1 MDPFMSFPKRL
12 WPGWLA
18 IGVFVSVVML
28 AWLGYRAISEWQR
41 SAKLL
46 AQRRADAA
54 VDLLVTAITRD
65 MRAVQ
70 ASVLSSPRFDELRA
84 GLIPDLNGVGSA
96 FARYPYPEA
105 FFAGSGRPG
114 PDSVM
119 FYSRVERPPAW
130 RTRSDGQNRFPVVL
144 GPEPAM
150 SRLLFDRIAKD
161 AAKGRRFATFG
172 TTLNGGAYQ
181 IVALL
186 SYEEPRRERLDAIFG
201 FIVNLDW
208 VRQHYFSELAAQV
221 MSIQGT
227 DAGLTLAI
235 LDAAGTSVVGDRTA
249 ATGAPSSRRQFPM
262 LFFDP
267 SLVAL
272 DPPADLD
279 RHDWTARAT
288 VSGDRALVAA
298 QVGARWAL
306 GIAAISAVVLAV
318 GFLLT
323 VQAARAN
330 ARLVTMRSDFVSAV
344 THELKT
350 PIATIRAIS
359 ETLASGRSSNP
370 EMSREYAQLAVH
382 EAKRL
387 TRLIDNLLAYARI
400 TDVTEAYSFEPV
412 AVATIAQQSL
422 KEFGSQLA
430 AAGFSVNV
438 DIPPDLPAVRA
449 DRTSMVLAVGN
460 LVDNAIRYSN
470 VTRKLTIGAHAS
482 NGSVVVVV
490 TDAGSGIPAS
500 EIEHVTRKFFR
511 GNGAI
516 SGGSGLGL
524 SIAQRIV
531 CDHTGSMVIR
541 SEVGVGTT
549 VSITLPTAP
558 VEDEEANTNR

>member
-1 MDPFMSFPKRL
+1 MHQLMSFPKRL
-12 WPGWLA
+12 WAGWLA
-18 IGVFVSVVML
+18 LGVFMSVVTL

-41 SAKLL
+41 SATLL

-65 MRAVQ
+65 MRGAQ
-70 ASVLSSPRFDELRA
+70 ESVLSSQFDELRA

-105 FFAGSGRPG
+105 FFASSGRPG
-114 PDSVM
+114 PDSMM
-119 FYSRVERPPAW
+119 FYSRAERPPAW
-130 RTRSDGQNRFPVVL
+130 LTKSDEQNRFPVVF
-144 GPEPAM
+144 GREPAM
-150 SRLLFDRIAKD
+150 SHLLFDRIARD
-161 AAKGRRFATFG
+161 AAQGRRFATFG
-172 TTLNGGAYQ
+172 ATLQGGGYQ

-186 SYEEPRRERLDAIFG
+186 SYGDPGRERLDAIFG

-208 VRQHYFSELAAQV
+208 VRKNYFTELAAQV

-227 DAGLTLAI
+227 NAGLTLTI
-235 LDAAGTSVVGDRTA
+235 LDATGTPIVGGPVA
-249 ATGAPSSRRQFPM
+249 ATTVPASRRQFSM

-267 SLVAL
+267 NVVAL

-279 RHDWTARAT
+279 LNPWTAQAT
-288 VSGDRALVAA
+288 VFGDRALVAA

-306 GIAAISAVVLAV
+306 GIAAVSAVVLAV
-318 GFLLT
+318 GFVLT
-323 VQAARAN
+323 VQAVRAN

-359 ETLASGRSSNP
+359 ETLACGRSSNP

-412 AVATIAQQSL
+412 PVAVIAQQSL
-422 KEFGSQLA
+422 KEFSSQLA
-430 AAGFSVNV
+430 AAGFSVTV

-460 LVDNAIRYSN
+460 LLDNAIRYSSVN
-470 VTRKLTIGAHAS
+470 RKLTIRAHAT
-482 NGSVVVVV
+482 NGAVVVEV
-490 TDAGSGIPAS
+490 TDTGTGIPKS

-511 GNGAI
+511 GYGAI

-531 CDHTGSMVIR
+531 CDHTGWIVIR

-549 VSITLPTAP
+549 VRITLPCAP
-558 VEDEEANTNR
+558 VDDEEANTNR